1 MSKMKISK
9 IKKVENK
16 KGIGLVEMM
25 VGLSVFIFIVL
36 SFIISFNY
44 FIKNSILGTKTV
56 QAYFLAEEGIEA
68 IKSMR
73 NNSWT
78 VNINQLVSG
87 QEYYLHFNGNYWE
100 STTTQSTIDGVF
112 TRKFILENIYRDTNG
127 DISSSGVLD
136 SGSKKINV
144 FILYNINEVVV
155 TKNLSTI
162 ITNIFGN

>member
-1 MSKMKISK
+1 MKISK

>member
-1 MSKMKISK
+1 MKISK

-25 VGLSVFIFIVL
+25 TGLSVFIFIVL
-36 SFIISFNY
+36 SFIVSFNY
-44 FIKNSILGTKTV
+44 FIKNSILGTKTI

-73 NNSWT
+73 NNSWAA
-78 VNINQLVSG
+78 NINQLISG
-87 QEYYLHFNGNYWE
+87 QEYYIYFNGNYWE

-136 SGSKKINV
+136 SGSKKIDVSISYNV
-144 FILYNINEVVV
+144 NEVVI
-155 TKNLSTI
+155 TKNLSTV